1 MRYTTGYHTD
11 IVREVIKE
19 RGYKTI
25 GFVLPETMPHK
36 LVNGIVEGFDGLKV
50 IDITEQIDRLIA
62 IKSDPTSSTCCAAR
76 RRCRTRCSRRW

>member
-1 MRYTTGYHTD
+1 MRYTTGYHAE

-36 LVNGIVEGFDGLKV
+36 LVQSITDGV
-50 IDITEQIDRLIA
+50 
-62 IKSDPTSSTCCAAR
+62 R
-76 RRCRTRCSRRW
+76 RG